1 MEFSHKSVLLDECID
16 GLNIKSDGIYIDG
29 TLGGGGH
36 SSEILKKLNV
46 KGTLIGIDQDQ
57 EAIKVAG
64 KRLSDIE
71 SKAKLILVNTNF
83 EDIKEV
89 CIDNYIT
96 GVDGILLDLGVS
108 SFQLDESSRGFSY
121 QHNAELD
128 MRMDTRNDF
137 SAVNVVN
144 EYTESELTKVI
155 RDYGEENWASR
166 IAKFIVEARKV
177 KSIDTTFELVEIIK
191 AAIPSAARRD
201 GPHPAKRTFQAI
213 RIEVNGELRILKQAV
228 EDCFEVLNR
237 NGRLC
242 VITFHS
248 LEDRIV
254 KDVISNLSK
263 SCTCPKE
270 IPICICGGKAKAKK
284 ISKKPIIASEKEL
297 LENPRARS
305 AKLRIAEKLY
315 YYIS

>member
-46 KGTLIGIDQDQ
+46 KGMLIGIDQDQ

-166 IAKFIVEARKV
+166 IAKFIVETRKV

-254 KDVISNLSK
+254 KDVISNLSR

-315 YYIS
+315 

>member
-46 KGTLIGIDQDQ
+46 KGMLIGIDQDQ

-144 EYTESELTKVI
+144 EYTESELIKVI

-166 IAKFIVEARKV
+166 IAKFIVETRKV

-254 KDVISNLSK
+254 KDVISNLSR

-315 YYIS
+315 

>member
-166 IAKFIVEARKV
+166 IAKFIVETRKV

-254 KDVISNLSK
+254 KDVISNLSR

-315 YYIS
+315 

>member
-46 KGTLIGIDQDQ
+46 NGTLIGIDQDQ

-89 CIDNYIT
+89 CLDNDIT

-254 KDVISNLSK
+254 KDVISNLSR

-315 YYIS
+315 

>member
-46 KGTLIGIDQDQ
+46 KGMLIGIDQDQ

-144 EYTESELTKVI
+144 EYTESELRKVI

-166 IAKFIVEARKV
+166 IAKFIVETRKV

-254 KDVISNLSK
+254 KDVISNLSR

-315 YYIS
+315 

>member
-144 EYTESELTKVI
+144 EYTESELIKVI

-166 IAKFIVEARKV
+166 IAKFIVETRKV

-254 KDVISNLSK
+254 KDVISNLSR

-315 YYIS
+315 

>member
-89 CIDNYIT
+89 CIDNDIT

-254 KDVISNLSK
+254 KDVISNLSR

-315 YYIS
+315 